1 MDNDGYRLPNI
12 EELKDICTVKNIS
25 KLKWELDYYW
35 ASTIC
40 TYNMSKAWS
49 MNFRYGYDG
58 MYYKGSSYY
67 IRAVREGQYRE
78 FDNSDRFQVLNKDEV
93 MDTKTKLIWKTE
105 IVRLNWYDAT
115 EYVEN
120 LNNL

>member
-1 MDNDGYRLPNI
+1 MENNDYRLPNI

-40 TYNMSKAWS
+40 AYSESKAWS
-49 MNFRYGYDG
+49 MNFRYDYDG

-67 IRAVREGQYRE
+67 VRAVREGQYSK
-78 FDNSDRFQVLNKDEV
+78 FDNSDRFQIINRDEV
-93 MDTKTKLIWKTE
+93 IDTKTQLIWKIET
-105 IVRLNWYDAT
+105 VKLNWYDAM
-115 EYVEN
+115 EYTKN